1 MNVKITSVAT
11 QLPPYTRTTE
21 EIIPYLKNRSQS
33 LNRHPNG
40 IKGKSF
46 YQKDMDIQQI
56 PSWVKT
62 EKMHSKS
69 TKTDI
74 DYLICNDLPTLLYM
88 VNLGCI
94 EINPW
99 HSTFK
104 KPDKPTYMMLHL
116 DPGEISFKEV
126 VNTALVIKEI
136 CDELKI
142 PCYCKTSG
150 KSGLHVFIPLAN
162 KYDYDEVKMFAEIMA
177 SLVHH
182 RLPDTTSM
190 ERTVSKRKDKIYLDF
205 LQNRKGQTIAAPY
218 CVRPRENAT
227 V

>member
-1 MNVKITSVAT
+1 MSFNVIIVGGGLAGLTSALHLSKHGLSVLLIEKNAYPKHKVCGEYISNEV
-11 QLPPYTRTTE
+11 L
-21 EIIPYLKNRSQS
+21 PYLKALDFDPFDFGAKKIDHFS
-33 LNRHPNG
+33 LSTP
-40 IKGKSF
+40 K
-46 YQKDMDIQQI
+46 
-56 PSWVKT
+56 
-62 EKMHSKS
+62 SKS
-69 TKTDI
+69 VDAK
-74 DYLICNDLPTLLYM
+74 LP
-88 VNLGCI
+88 LGGF

-104 KPDKPTYMMLHL
+104 KPDEPTYMMLDL